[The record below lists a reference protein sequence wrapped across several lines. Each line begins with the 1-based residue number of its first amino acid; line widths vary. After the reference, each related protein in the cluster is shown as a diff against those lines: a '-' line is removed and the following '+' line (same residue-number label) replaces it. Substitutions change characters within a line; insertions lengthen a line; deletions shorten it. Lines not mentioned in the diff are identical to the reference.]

1 MSFHEV
7 RFPAQLSFGSSGGPE
22 RRTEIVTLASG
33 HEQRNS
39 PWAHGRRRYDAGT
52 GVRSLDDLELVT
64 GFFEARMGQ
73 LYGFRWKDWVD
84 FRSGS
89 RDRVPEATDQ
99 VIATGDGTTRAFQLV
114 KTYASGP
121 ASYVRPIVKPVDLTV
136 RAAIDGV
143 ELFDDFSVDLTTGI
157 VTFDDPPQDGA
168 AVSAGYEFDVPV
180 RFDTDFIETNIA
192 AFEAG
197 EIPSIPVIE
206 VRV

>member
-1 MSFHEV
+1 MAFHEV
-7 RFPAQLSFGSSGGPE
+7 RFPAGLSFGSTGGPE

-33 HEQRNS
+33 HEERNA

-73 LYGFRWKDWVD
+73 LYGFRWKDWAD
-84 FRSGS
+84 FRSGP
-89 RDRVPEATDQ
+89 RDRVPEAGDQ
-99 VIATGDGTTRAFQLV
+99 VIAIGDGATTAFQLV
-114 KTYASGP
+114 KTYISGP
-121 ASYVRPIVKPVDLTV
+121 SSYVRPIVKPIENTIRVAVD
-136 RAAIDGV
+136 AV
-143 ELFDDFSVDLTTGI
+143 ELFADFTVDANTGI
-157 VTFDDPPQDGA
+157 VTFTDPPQDGA
-168 AVSAGYEFDVPV
+168 EVSAGYEFDVPV